1 MVAEKKH
8 GRVKKNTWDDLFV
21 GSEARFSRWWN
32 VRKRKC
38 HCHASTRRP
47 RRSGG
52 LLFMK
57 GGETIGARRG
67 GGGGG
72 REKKEMKKRNPP
84 ATWRY
89 AYIYIHIVNCQR
101 YYGLLAINRTF
112 LLHFSPFFCPF
123 LCPLPV
129 FFPTRRLSRSGEPFA
144 TIRRKTSAV
153 QNPLFDAVPSR
164 SNTIHVSSIPRTMG
178 FLNLETW

>member
-101 YYGLLAINRTF
+101 YYGLCPVSDQQNLPP
-112 LLHFSPFFCPF
+112 PFFCPF